1 MYSSKFWRGVDKE
14 RVEMRAV
21 RRPWSCGRARNNAL
35 CPRPVGMHTEIRV
48 ARAIGVRVGGEG
60 APQHTGPGWRTN
72 QGRSSDNPQPPV
84 VMEMWPLCY
93 VHHTAPPA
101 LFRVHLGLGQDGGRP
116 PDHRVHTLPFAAK
129 PLNGY
134 SGASHFFTLPAS
146 YVVGGTR
153 YGVAA
158 VRGLKTDNSSL
169 AGFSVIVSF
178 CILFLWPPSGLFNL

>member
-1 MYSSKFWRGVDKE
+1 MLSAPDPLECTRKLEWPGPSGCGSEERGPPNTQGLAE
-14 RVEMRAV
+14 
-21 RRPWSCGRARNNAL
+21 GRIKAGRQ
-35 CPRPVGMHTEIRV
+35 TIR
-48 ARAIGVRVGGEG
+48 
-60 APQHTGPGWRTN
+60 T
-72 QGRSSDNPQPPV
+72 PQPPV

-158 VRGLKTDNSSL
+158 VRGLKTDNSL

-178 CILFLWPPSGLFNL
+178 CILFLWPRQCYSIYDNK

>member
-1 MYSSKFWRGVDKE
+1 M
-14 RVEMRAV
+14 
-21 RRPWSCGRARNNAL
+21 
-35 CPRPVGMHTEIRV
+35 
-48 ARAIGVRVGGEG
+48 
-60 APQHTGPGWRTN
+60 
-72 QGRSSDNPQPPV
+72 
-84 VMEMWPLCY
+84 
-93 VHHTAPPA
+93 HHTAPPA
-101 LFRVHLGLGQDGGRP
+101 LFRVHHLGVGQAGGRP

-169 AGFSVIVSF
+169 AGFGVIVSF
-178 CILFLWPPSGLFNL
+178 VYGFSVAPSVLLYFLTCN